1 MKIKKALI
9 LVDHGSKVDK
19 ANKLL
24 IEIINLLKKK
34 QNTGFDFITHC
45 HMELCDPTIED
56 AFEQAVNSGATE
68 IIVHPYFLAPGR
80 HSKIDIANMV
90 NEAASKYPNIKYR
103 VTEPLGVHNKIL
115 EVVLERAE
123 SLE

>member
-45 HMELCDPTIED
+45 HMELSRPTIED
-56 AFEQAVNSGATE
+56 AFEQAVHSGATE

-80 HSKIDIANMV
+80 HSKTDIPNMV
-90 NEAASKYPNIKYR
+90 NEAASKHPNIKYR
-103 VTEPLGVHNKIL
+103 VTEPLGVHDKIS
-115 EVVLERAE
+115 EVVLERAK

>member
-1 MKIKKALI
+1 MKTKKALI

-24 IEIINLLKKK
+24 IEIVNLLKKK
-34 QNTGFDFITHC
+34 QNTGFDFITYC
-45 HMELCDPTIED
+45 HMELCRPTIED

-68 IIVHPYFLAPGR
+68 VIVHPYFLAPGI
-80 HSKIDIANMV
+80 HSKTDIPDMV
-90 NEAASKYPNIKYR
+90 NEAASKHPNIKYR
-103 VTEPLGVHNKIL
+103 VTEPLGVHDKIL

>member
-24 IEIINLLKKK
+24 IEIVNLLKKK

-45 HMELCDPTIED
+45 HMELSDPTIED

-68 IIVHPYFLAPGR
+68 VIVHPYFLAPGR
-80 HSKIDIANMV
+80 HSKTDIPNMV
-90 NEAASKYPNIKYR
+90 NKAASKYPNIKYR
-103 VTEPLGVHNKIL
+103 VTEPLGVHDKIL